1 MIVSDALKAQV
12 GILIFDITCFDDIQ
26 NKIKELQEP
35 LKRNFGKF
43 RVHLPLP
50 GSLSIQ
56 KGWLSVPVLKKLLLG
71 PVNRCL
77 IAQIFLK

>member
-1 MIVSDALKAQV
+1 MIVSDALKGQV
-12 GILIFDITCFDDIQ
+12 EILIFDITCFDDIQ

-50 GSLSIQ
+50 GSPFNSNGVVI
-56 KGWLSVPVLKKLLLG
+56 G
-71 PVNRCL
+71 PRT
-77 IAQIFLK
+77 

>member
-12 GILIFDITCFDDIQ
+12 EILIFDIACFDDIQ

-50 GSLSIQ
+50 GPPSNS
-56 KGWLSVPVLKKLLLG
+56 KGEVIG
-71 PVNRCL
+71 PRPC
-77 IAQIFLK
+77 K

>member
-1 MIVSDALKAQV
+1 MIVSEALKAQV
-12 GILIFDITCFDDIQ
+12 EILIFDITCFDDIQ

-35 LKRNFGKF
+35 LKQISVNLESTSPSL
-43 RVHLPLP
+43 VP
-50 GSLSIQ
+50 LSIQ
-56 KGWLSVPVLKKLLLG
+56 TGWLSVPVLKKLLLG